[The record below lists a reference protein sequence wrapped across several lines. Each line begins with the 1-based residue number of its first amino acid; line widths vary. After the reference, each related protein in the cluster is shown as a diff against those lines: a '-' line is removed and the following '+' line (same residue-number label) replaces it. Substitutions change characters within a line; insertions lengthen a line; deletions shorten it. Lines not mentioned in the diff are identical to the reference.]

1 MESRKKA
8 WEQGYTKNGQ
18 LHLQMLKKTILVM
31 KYEQLITEVLEILFF
46 FKQSPFFWKTDCIIF
61 TFQTLY
67 SAS

>member
-1 MESRKKA
+1 
-8 WEQGYTKNGQ
+8 
-18 LHLQMLKKTILVM
+18 M

-46 FKQSPFFWKTDCIIF
+46 FKQSAFFWKPDCIIF